1 MEFTEL
7 GYFTT
12 VLHAD
17 YLSNT
22 MLAENHNGGKNL
34 NTISH
39 DTAIDLIN
47 KIKATGVRV
56 TRVILDTVGQP
67 HTYKELLKNRLKDA
81 SLEII
86 VESKADFTYPVVS
99 ASSICAKV
107 TRDQVL
113 KDWSFPERITET
125 DSDYGC
131 GYPSD
136 PKAKAWLRRNFD
148 QAFGFPTLVRFSWKT
163 CSVILE
169 DHKTNVDFKDPYID
183 PKVGHKYQT
192 SLKN

>member
-12 VLHAD
+12 VLHAE

-34 NTISH
+34 NNISH

-47 KIKATGVRV
+47 QVKATGVRV
-56 TRVILDTVGQP
+56 TKVILDTVGQP
-67 HTYKELLKNRLKDA
+67 QSYKELLTRRLKDA

-99 ASSICAKV
+99 AASICAKV

-113 KDWSFPERITET
+113 ADWIF
-125 DSDYGC
+125 
-131 GYPSD
+131 
-136 PKAKAWLRRNFD
+136 
-148 QAFGFPTLVRFSWKT
+148 
-163 CSVILE
+163 
-169 DHKTNVDFKDPYID
+169 
-183 PKVGHKYQT
+183 
-192 SLKN
+192 

>member
-1 MEFTEL
+1 M
-7 GYFTT
+7 
-12 VLHAD
+12 
-17 YLSNT
+17 
-22 MLAENHNGGKNL
+22 
-34 NTISH
+34 
-39 DTAIDLIN
+39 
-47 KIKATGVRV
+47 

-67 HTYKELLKNRLKDA
+67 HTYKELLQRRLKDP

-86 VESKADFTYPVVS
+86 VESKADFNFPVVS
-99 ASSICAKV
+99 AASICAKV

-113 KDWSFPERITET
+113 SQWKFPEKITEI

-148 QAFGFPTLVRFSWKT
+148 GAFGFPNLVRFSWKT

-183 PKVGHKYQT
+183 PKVGQKFQT
-192 SLKN
+192 SLKNQQTLNFTKKETSEEDELKVLKMREANKAIKPLGLRRAVKL

>member
-1 MEFTEL
+1 MEFSEL
-7 GYFTT
+7 GFFTT
-12 VLHAD
+12 VLHAE

-22 MLAENHNGGKNL
+22 MLAEFNNGGKNL
-34 NTISH
+34 NNISH

-47 KIKATGVRV
+47 QVKATGVRV
-56 TRVILDTVGQP
+56 KRVILDTVGQP
-67 HTYKELLKNRLKDA
+67 HTYKELLQRRLKDP

-99 ASSICAKV
+99 AASICAKV

-113 KDWSFPERITET
+113 ADWQFKEKKEI
-125 DSDYGC
+125 DNDYGC

-148 QAFGFPTLVRFSWKT
+148 QEFGFPTLVRFSWKT

-169 DHKTNVDFKDPYID
+169 DHKMNVDWKDPVID
-183 PKVGHKYQT
+183 PKVGRKFET
-192 SLKN
+192 SLKT